1 MAEKFCW
8 FELLTN
14 NVEAAQEFYGKVIG
28 WTASAPGSAPHHYR
42 MFLAD
47 GAPVAG
53 LMTLPDEAKAQGARP
68 LWMGYISTPDV
79 DAEVTAVA
87 AAGGTVHR
95 EPETI
100 AQMVR
105 FAVVAD
111 PQGATYSL
119 WTDLSGATPAET
131 PPMTP
136 GRVGWCELM
145 TENVDQAFDFYA
157 ARYGWT
163 RDRDLDMGP
172 MGVYRLFAAGAMPVG
187 GMMKRPEQVPQAYW
201 GFYFVVEALDAAIER
216 VEAAGGAKLM
226 GPQDVPGGAW
236 IAQFLDPEG
245 VYFALVAA
253 KR

>member
-8 FELLTN
+8 FELLCN
-14 NVEAAQEFYGKVIG
+14 HVEAAETFYGKVIG
-28 WTASAPGSAPHHYR
+28 WTCSAPGNAPHGYR
-42 MFLAD
+42 MFSAA
-47 GAPVAG
+47 GIPVAG

-79 DAEVTAVA
+79 DAEIAAVA
-87 AAGGTVHR
+87 AAGGTVYR

-100 AQMVR
+100 ANMGR

-119 WTDLSGATPAET
+119 WTDLSGATLAEK
-131 PPMTP
+131 PPMTS
-136 GRVGWCELM
+136 GHVGWHELM

-157 ARYGWT
+157 GRYGWT
-163 RDRDLDMGP
+163 KDHDLDMGP
-172 MGVYRLFAAGAMPVG
+172 MGVYRLFATGGMAVG
-187 GMMKRPEQVPQAYW
+187 GMMKKLEQVPQSFW
-201 GFYFVVEALDAAIER
+201 GFYFVVDGLDAAIER
-216 VEAAGGAKLM
+216 AEAAGGTKLR
-226 GPQDVPGGAW
+226 GPQEVPGGAW
-236 IAQFLDPEG
+236 IAQFLDPEE